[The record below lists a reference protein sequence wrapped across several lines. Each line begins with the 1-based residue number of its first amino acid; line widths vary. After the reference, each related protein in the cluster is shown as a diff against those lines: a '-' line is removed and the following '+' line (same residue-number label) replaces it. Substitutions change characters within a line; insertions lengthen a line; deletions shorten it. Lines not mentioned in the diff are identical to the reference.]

1 MEEIIATFLGLVPVL
16 YLLGR
21 LYSEIRGRDRS
32 GLIDLD
38 QVKENVRKSNGLWEW
53 VVPIAVSLAFIYNI
67 LATAAW
73 FVGELIQLG
82 IQVAKWLFNNIFLT
96 GPWFLL
102 RMAWHYLV
110 IWPWKLLRMAFGE
123 ILPSL
128 TRGQFMTACMGIL
141 LSLGIFFLGILDSEG
156 PEWLKYITSVL
167 SIAPLGWAVG
177 KIGIESNGGSYS
189 ASTRNNYIK
198 HLAFLIGLFVVVT
211 AAEGLLINFGT
222 RTSMSSTLSQLFMFG
237 TFWGSALLLFN
248 AVLLLFGIS
257 ALPFISADF
266 NGSNKELLTAVWNHL
281 RSKGLR
287 YLVAVP
293 MMALPLFILG
303 IIPTL
308 LTEGINDIT
317 KTITNEVYSERVE
330 SMEIE
335 QPGQLDLYNPEV
347 SEDSIAAYIN
357 DWKDYYSA
365 TVNKRAVEVD
375 GNAISAILDPN
386 SDETAAIPYYGLF
399 GLIDTL
405 NRAQMNIL
413 SANKTAIGTSD
424 LTEEAQFAVDG
435 TSGRAEEAVKYLER
449 ANEGLAGAKAY
460 ANAVCNPSDEVEN
473 ENPAEDEVIED
484 LEAPVTGDPKEV
496 TQCDIANDR
505 VKMAENAVAEAE
517 KVKARADFVLAQAQ
531 SLQAHVDGLS
541 DSSSWSVKIAW
552 VLACLFMAFLFALQ
566 FGFPFVLFARVNARI
581 YGEDDDNSIVI
592 MDSIRTMQSSDKNQ
606 PLLGLGVTLLLYLMY
621 TGGSL
626 LSVNLPELP
635 NPIRSSIDYG
645 VDIYD
650 DVLGLD
656 LEAIAS
662 DLSIEESEMLE
673 ETTEEVAADEA
684 YEAVEEA
691 AAEEVYEEVADEP
704 TYGYI
709 DEDGDGNAEY
719 FLCINGRRIPVQYVM
734 DGDCDCGDEYCE
746 DEN

>member
-1 MEEIIATFLGLVPVL
+1 
-16 YLLGR
+16 
-21 LYSEIRGRDRS
+21 
-32 GLIDLD
+32 
-38 QVKENVRKSNGLWEW
+38 
-53 VVPIAVSLAFIYNI
+53 VPIAVSMAFIYNI

-73 FVGELIQLG
+73 FVGEIIQIAL
-82 IQVAKWLFNNIFLT
+82 QVGKWLFKNIFLT
-96 GPWFLL
+96 GPWFII

-128 TRGQFMTACMGIL
+128 TRGQFMTACTGIL

-156 PEWLKYITSVL
+156 PEWLKYVTSVL
-167 SIAPLGWAVG
+167 SIVPLGWAVG

-189 ASTRNNYIK
+189 ASTRNNYVK
-198 HLAFLIGLFVVVT
+198 HLAFLLGLFVVVT

-266 NGSNKELLTAVWNHL
+266 NGSNKELLMAIWNHL

-293 MMALPLFILG
+293 MMALPIFILG

-317 KTITNEVYSERVE
+317 NTITSEVYSERIE

-365 TVNKRAVEVD
+365 TVNKRALEVD
-375 GNAISAILDPN
+375 GNAISAILDLN
-386 SDETAAIPYYGLF
+386 SDETAAVPYYGLF

-405 NRAQMNIL
+405 NRTQMNIL
-413 SANKTAIGTSD
+413 SANKTSIATSD
-424 LTEEAQFAVDG
+424 LTEEAQSAVDG
-435 TSGRAEEAVKYLER
+435 TSGRAEEATQSLER
-449 ANEGLAGAKAY
+449 ANKGLEEAKAY
-460 ANAVCNPSDEVEN
+460 ANEVCNPSDEVSEEN
-473 ENPAEDEVIED
+473 STEDDASENVESPETDE
-484 LEAPVTGDPKEV
+484 PKEY
-496 TQCDIANDR
+496 TQCDYANDR
-505 VKMAENAVAEAE
+505 VKMAENGVAEAE

-592 MDSIRTMQSSDKNQ
+592 MDSIRNMHSADKNQ
-606 PLLGLGVTLLLYLMY
+606 PLLGLGVTLLVYLMY

-650 DVLGLD
+650 DVLGFD
-656 LEAIAS
+656 LEAVVS

-691 AAEEVYEEVADEP
+691 AVEEVYEEVADEP
-704 TYGYI
+704 MYGYY
-709 DEDGDGNAEY
+709 DENGDGRADS
-719 FLCINGRRIPVQYVM
+719 FLCKSGRVIRLSWVG
-734 DGDCDCGDEYCE
+734 DGDCDCEECE